1 MSETLE
7 EKYQYM
13 CKLCEEY
20 ASRLAEKPATSIDT
34 IVKDIEDLT
43 DSLNTTEELKEAWR
57 KITDALS
64 YLSAKDNMFRYKKKK
79 EENK

>member
-1 MSETLE
+1 MDGWKEKGGFLLMAKMAWESAKE
-7 EKYQYM
+7 EM
-13 CKLCEEY
+13 
-20 ASRLAEKPATSIDT
+20 ATSINT

>member
-1 MSETLE
+1 MGGEI
-7 EKYQYM
+7 M
-13 CKLCEEY
+13 
-20 ASRLAEKPATSIDT
+20 ATSIDT